1 MAPNPL
7 LMFLLLAH
15 CIGLTFAD
23 GPPRLVRDGI
33 GEIYGFDGVSYRA
46 VNYLPVYGALTL
58 SNTDDYDTWSNMA
71 ICDTSMSSY
80 NQTTNTSAVY
90 DHTGVPSSVQI
101 GTGTPLC
108 LCFSLGG
115 GQGQMNM
122 CISIL
127 SDGTPD
133 SYGETDIGTFAS
145 NADKAIPQCKNV
157 DVSSISASVYSKL
170 GATSSGSAPGATN
183 STMIITTTSGS
194 LVQTLTALVAVPIE
208 TTPTGNSTGNSESGD
223 VSKGLSKEN
232 KIAIGVGLGMVS
244 KPILGDAVVIE

>member
-1 MAPNPL
+1 MAPNL
-7 LMFLLLAH
+7 LLIFLLLAH

-46 VNYLPVYGALTL
+46 VNYIPVCGALTL
-58 SNTDDYDTWSNMA
+58 TNTGYYDTWSNEA
-71 ICDTSMSSY
+71 TCDTSMGSY
-80 NQTTNTSAVY
+80 NQTTDTSAIY

-101 GTGTPLC
+101 GTGSPVC

-133 SYGETDIGTFAS
+133 SYGTTDVGTFAS
-145 NADKAIPQCKNV
+145 NADKALPQCKDV

-170 GATSSGSAPGATN
+170 GATSSVSAPVPTT

-194 LVQTLTALVAVPIE
+194 VVQTLTALVAVPIE
-208 TTPTGNSTGNSESGD
+208 TTPTGNSTGNSGNGA
-223 VSKGLSKEN
+223 VSRGNNKEN
-232 KIAIGVGLGMVS
+232 KIALGVGLGMVS
-244 KPILGDAVVIE
+244 KSIPADPLVME